1 MCVCVGTI
9 NLAYPGLGAD
19 VSNVL
24 LHCMNVRMYVPRS
37 MYGSHGN
44 VVVSVA
50 LCMVSMA
57 TCIGYT
63 EPPCGTPLDAL
74 RMHSCYVYMHIR
86 RCLCE
91 WVVDEPYV
99 LILGEL
105 GEPVRG

>member
-1 MCVCVGTI
+1 MCACERASVHICSCVCVCVCIHVCVCVGTI

-63 EPPCGTPLDAL
+63 EPPCGTPL
-74 RMHSCYVYMHIR
+74 YT
-86 RCLCE
+86 
-91 WVVDEPYV
+91 
-99 LILGEL
+99 
-105 GEPVRG
+105 